1 MLRFKCVHDGYPS
14 NRKSGRK
21 CNGVDEKGREGMDV
35 LLVGEYLKQN
45 GYSDS
50 FRGGYLMSMA
60 MSIWSTPLGDCDPG
74 LSAHFVI
81 YFMHYHHL
89 LRLTGKAK
97 YYHRWKHP
105 IRQEYHCA
113 DATRDVSPLDTHP
126 ICYVH
131 PPADAA
137 RQTQSPLTDLY
148 LTRRRVRLHHHG
160 ILLHHH
166 PRNS

>member
-1 MLRFKCVHDGYPS
+1 MIWNMLRFKCVHDGYPS

-97 YYHRWKHP
+97 YYHRWK
-105 IRQEYHCA
+105 
-113 DATRDVSPLDTHP
+113 VSPPSLFPFPLLTEFNSIQYVKNIIARMPRGTFRHSTP
-126 ICYVH
+126 IQSVTSI
-131 PPADAA
+131 PQP
-137 RQTQSPLTDLY
+137 TQPGKHK
-148 LTRRRVRLHHHG
+148 V
-160 ILLHHH
+160 LL
-166 PRNS
+166 RTST